1 MPTFAGECIFENH
14 LPHKLLHIMQTD
26 FLQSLIN
33 SAIAFLPT
41 LLLALLTLVLGFW
54 IIGRVIHLLN
64 VGFQKRNFEPTVQ
77 RFLSSMIGVALKVML
92 LLSVAGMF
100 GIQTTS
106 FIAIFT
112 ALAFAVGSALSG
124 SLGHFASGVMVLV
137 FRPYK
142 VGDLVTLAGGQ
153 TGTVEEIQMFNTVLM
168 TLDNKKIM
176 IPNGLV
182 TGNIITNISGQ
193 GEIRVDMTY
202 AVSNEADM
210 AKVRQAVAEVSAA
223 CPHVL
228 QARPTGVVVNFM
240 TPGGT
245 RLLVLPWCKS
255 EHYWDVYFFFQENV
269 RAAFARHNIAG
280 PLIEG

>member
-1 MPTFAGECIFENH
+1 
-14 LPHKLLHIMQTD
+14 MQTD
-26 FLQSLIN
+26 FLQSLL
-33 SAIAFLPT
+33 AKFLSVVPQI
-41 LLLALLTLVLGFW
+41 LLALLTLVVGFW
-54 IIGRVIHLLN
+54 IIGRITRLITLSFEHR
-64 VGFQKRNFEPTVQ
+64 KFEPTVQ
-77 RFLSSMIGVALKVML
+77 RFLSSMVSVALRVML

-112 ALAFAVGSALSG
+112 ALAFAVGTALSG

-168 TLDNKKIM
+168 TLDNKKII

-182 TGNIITNISGQ
+182 TSNIITNISGQ
-193 GEIRVDMTY
+193 GIIRVDMGY
-202 AVSNEADM
+202 AVGNDADM
-210 AKVRQAVAEVSAA
+210 AAVRKAVAEVSAA

-228 QARPTGVVVNFM
+228 HAKPTDVFVNGT
-240 TPGGT
+240 TPGAT
-245 RLLVLPWCKS
+245 KLLVLPWCKS
-255 EHYWDVYFFFQENV
+255 EHYWDVYFYFNENV
-269 RAAFARHNIAG
+269 RAAFGKHNIPG
-280 PLIEG
+280 PKIEMPGA

>member
-1 MPTFAGECIFENH
+1 
-14 LPHKLLHIMQTD
+14 MQTD
-26 FLQSLIN
+26 FLQSLL
-33 SAIAFLPT
+33 AKFLSVVPQI
-41 LLLALLTLVLGFW
+41 LLALLTLVVGFW
-54 IIGRVIHLLN
+54 IIGRITRLITLSFEH
-64 VGFQKRNFEPTVQ
+64 RTFEPTVQ
-77 RFLSSMIGVALKVML
+77 RFLSSMVSVALRVML

-112 ALAFAVGSALSG
+112 ALAFAVGTALSG

-168 TLDNKKIM
+168 TLDNKKII

-182 TGNIITNISGQ
+182 TSNIITNISGQ
-193 GEIRVDMTY
+193 GEIRVDMGY
-202 AVSNEADM
+202 AVGNDADM
-210 AKVRQAVAEVSAA
+210 AAVRKAVAEVSAA

-228 QARPTGVVVNFM
+228 HAKPTDVFVNGT
-240 TPGGT
+240 TPGAT
-245 RLLVLPWCKS
+245 KLLVLPWCKS
-255 EHYWDVYFFFQENV
+255 EHYWDVYFYFNENV
-269 RAAFARHNIAG
+269 RAAFGKHNIPG
-280 PLIEG
+280 PKIEMPGA